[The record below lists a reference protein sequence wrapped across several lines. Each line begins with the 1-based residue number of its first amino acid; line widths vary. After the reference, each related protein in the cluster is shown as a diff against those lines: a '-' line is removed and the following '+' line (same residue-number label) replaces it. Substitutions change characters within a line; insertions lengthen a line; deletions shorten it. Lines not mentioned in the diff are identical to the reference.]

1 MNFLNW
7 IVLTSFLLIVGTLL
21 FKMYY
26 YKNLYEKE
34 SEYKKILKATLEEA
48 EILIKKYQI
57 QLQRSLGNLD
67 ILNDEMNKLKN
78 DIKAVKS
85 RNSQYKIENEQL
97 RKKIKELEN
106 KIEALL

>member
-1 MNFLNW
+1 MVFLNW
-7 IVLTSFLLIVGTLL
+7 FFLTTFIIIVGILT

-34 SEYKKILKATLEEA
+34 AEHKKILKATLNEA

-67 ILNDEMNKLKN
+67 LLNEEINKLKN

-85 RNSQYKIENEQL
+85 RNAQYRIENEQL
-97 RKKIKELEN
+97 KRKIKELEN

>member
-7 IVLTSFLLIVGTLL
+7 FFLTSFILSVSVLA

-26 YKNLYEKE
+26 YSNLYDKE
-34 SEYKKILKATLEEA
+34 NDHKKILKSTLAEA

-67 ILNDEMNKLKN
+67 ILNEEMNKLKN

-85 RNSQYKIENEQL
+85 RNSQYRIENDQL
-97 RKKIKELEN
+97 KRKIKELEN

>member
-7 IVLTSFLLIVGTLL
+7 FVLTGFILTLGVL
-21 FKMYY
+21 AFKMYY

-34 SEYKKILKATLEEA
+34 NEHKKILKSTLSEA

-57 QLQRSLGNLD
+57 QLQRNLGNLD
-67 ILNDEMNKLKN
+67 ILNEEMNKLKN

-85 RNSQYKIENEQL
+85 RNSQYRIENDQL
-97 RKKIKELEN
+97 KRKIKELEN

>member
-7 IVLTSFLLIVGTLL
+7 LFLTTFILSVGVLT

-34 SEYKKILKATLEEA
+34 AEYKKVLKSTLEEA

-57 QLQRSLGNLD
+57 QLQRSLGNLS
-67 ILNDEMNKLKN
+67 ILNDELDKLKG
-78 DIKAVKS
+78 DIKAIKS
-85 RNSQYKIENEQL
+85 RNSQYRIENDQL
-97 RKKIKELEN
+97 KRKIKELEN

>member
-7 IVLTSFLLIVGTLL
+7 FFLTIFILSVGVLA

-34 SEYKKILKATLEEA
+34 TEYTKVLKDTLEKS

-57 QLQRSLGNLD
+57 QLQRSLGNLS
-67 ILNDEMNKLKN
+67 ILNDELDKLKG
-78 DIKAVKS
+78 DIKAIKS
-85 RNSQYKIENEQL
+85 RNSQYRIENDQL
-97 RKKIKELEN
+97 KRKIKELEN

>member
-1 MNFLNW
+1 MIFLNW
-7 IVLTSFLLIVGTLL
+7 FVLTSFLLITGILV

-26 YKNLYEKE
+26 YKNLHEKE
-34 SEYKKILKATLEEA
+34 SEHKQILKATLEEA

-57 QLQRSLGNLD
+57 QLQRSIGNLD
-67 ILNDEMNKLKN
+67 ILNEEMNKLKN

-97 RKKIKELEN
+97 KRKIKELEN

>member
-7 IVLTSFLLIVGTLL
+7 LVLTSFLLIVGTLL

-78 DIKAVKS
+78 DIKAVKA

-97 RKKIKELEN
+97 KKKIKELEN